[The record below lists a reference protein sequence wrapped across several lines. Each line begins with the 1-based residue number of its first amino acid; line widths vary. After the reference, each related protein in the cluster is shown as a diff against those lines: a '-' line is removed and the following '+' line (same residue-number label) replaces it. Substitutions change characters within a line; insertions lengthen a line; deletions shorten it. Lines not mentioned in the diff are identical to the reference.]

1 MNKGANLLSRTAS
14 KSVDFILVF
23 AIMEA
28 LPRAGWM
35 AGVLYVLIGDGLF
48 GGQSLGKKLTGIR
61 VVGPGG
67 RPCDIKSS
75 IIRNSALGLGLFLF
89 KAPLVGWLPLIALTA
104 FEFVTLIGS
113 PEGRRFGDELAG
125 TSVIE
130 EDREIDEDQENKA
143 DQENNGRDDID

>member
-1 MNKGANLLSRTAS
+1 MSKGANLLSRTAS

-28 LPRAGWM
+28 LPRAGWL

-48 GGQSLGKKLTGIR
+48 DGQSLGKKLTGLR
-61 VVGPGG
+61 VVDPGG

-75 IIRNSALGLGLFLF
+75 IFRNAALGLGLFLF

-125 TSVIE
+125 TRVIE
-130 EDREIDEDQENKA
+130 ENRNNGEDLKNKV